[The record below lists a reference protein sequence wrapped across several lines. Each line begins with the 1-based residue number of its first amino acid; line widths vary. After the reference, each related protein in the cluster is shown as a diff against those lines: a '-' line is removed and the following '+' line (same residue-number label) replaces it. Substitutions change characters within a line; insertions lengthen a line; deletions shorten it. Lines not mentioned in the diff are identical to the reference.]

1 MQIKTLIC
9 SILLL
14 VAINSYF
21 VSATGVSL
29 INVNDTYATVRIT
42 NASNLYA
49 YEINLD
55 YSGSIPNIT
64 HSYFLKGSGH
74 GWSCNTTNISSGD
87 IRDDGLVEN
96 DTFKAENGDSIYCDA
111 WGGSQFPNVRA
122 VYSSRLDNTATGISG
137 DGELF
142 NVTHSGSVT
151 LRYALFIDNQ
161 ANEEYVYY
169 NSTNPNQGGASVTEQ
184 KTQTETQPKTT
195 GTDTGKKGGITTAII
210 IIIIIMGFVIAITV
224 FVGLLILVKK
234 RKSQG

>member
-1 MQIKTLIC
+1 
-9 SILLL
+9 LLL

-29 INVNDTYATVRIT
+29 INVNDTYATVKIT

-55 YSGSIPNIT
+55 YSGSIINSTP
-64 HSYFLKGSGH
+64 SGFLVRAGTSEMI
-74 GWSCNTTNISSGD
+74 C
-87 IRDDGLVEN
+87 DDN
-96 DTFKAENGDSIYCDA
+96 CSNGDSVYGMAHQSSDM
-111 WGGSQFPNVRA
+111 PNT
-122 VYSSRLDNTATGISG
+122 YSFYGSRLDNTATGLNG

-169 NSTNPNQGGASVTEQ
+169 NSSAQNQGGASVTEQ
-184 KTQTETQPKTT
+184 KTQTETETKTT
-195 GTDTGKKGGITTAII
+195 GTDTGKKGGITTAI